1 VRSRGNWMLYDTIIR
16 LLEKRNFKV
25 IKEIFENMNE
35 ADIADLFGHFH
46 DNEDVDKRD
55 FPVLFRL
62 LPKDAAADVFSY
74 MEPDMQ
80 ELLINSFTDK
90 ELEEVI
96 DDLFIDDTVDMIE
109 EMPANVVSRILKNA
123 DKETREQINQILK
136 YPKDSAGSIMTTE
149 YVYLDKKMTVKE
161 ALEKIRQVG
170 FVKETVYT
178 LYVTE
183 NRKLIGVLSVLDILT
198 SDDEDLI
205 EEIMQTNVITVD
217 TLEDKELVAK
227 QFEKYDFLALPVVD
241 KEQRIVGIVTFDDA
255 MDVMQDENTE
265 DFSHMA
271 GMAPIEDSYFKTS
284 VFKHARNRIAWLLV
298 LMLSATL
305 TGTIITKYEAAFAA
319 VPLLVSFIP
328 MLTGTGGN
336 CGSQTSTMII
346 RGMSLGEINLKDFFK
361 VVFKEFRIA
370 LIVSIILAIVN
381 GIRIYITYAYISKG
395 TIDEPFLLALT
406 VSLAIISTVIM
417 SKLIGCMLPMA
428 AKKLHLDPALMAAPL
443 ISTIVDTCTT
453 LVFFNIAMAIF
464 DIHMI

>member
-1 VRSRGNWMLYDTIIR
+1 MLYDTIIR

-35 ADIADLFGHFH
+35 ADIADLFGNFH

-90 ELEEVI
+90 ELEDVI

-109 EMPANVVSRILKNA
+109 EMPANVVSRILKSA
-123 DKETREQINQILK
+123 DTQTRRQINQILK

-149 YVYLDKKMTVKE
+149 YVYLDKSMTVRD
-161 ALEKIRQVG
+161 ALEKIRHVG

-183 NRKLIGVLSVLDILT
+183 DRKLIGVLSVLDILT
-198 SDDEDLI
+198 SDDNDI
-205 EEIMQTNVITVD
+205 IGDIMQTNVITVD

-305 TGTIITKYEAAFAA
+305 TGTIITRYETAFAT

-346 RGMSLGEINLKDFFK
+346 RGMSLGEVKLKDFFK

-370 LIVSIILAIVN
+370 LIVSVILALVN
-381 GIRIYITYAYISKG
+381 GIRIYVTYTFFIKDKTDA
-395 TIDEPFLLALT
+395 PFLLAMT
-406 VSLAIISTVIM
+406 VSLAIVATVII

-428 AKKLHLDPALMAAPL
+428 AKRLHLDPALMAAPL
-443 ISTIVDTCTT
+443 ISTIVDTCST
-453 LVFFNIAMAIF
+453 LVFFNIAMLIF